1 MLSGIREHETKWRRL
16 NLGADAGASLVFLQC
31 FHISIFAFY
40 QKEKKVFVF
49 FFPARTHLE
58 NNKTRLSK
66 VDTLIKRQRARN
78 LQSILLRKK
87 KTLMNRITRNT
98 FKTGSL
104 ASEVDS
110 GGVVTIWDMYH
121 TEWCV
126 SILTWSKQEWFS
138 NNVRWFNT
146 SMKKVLLVEIG
157 SRFTCIQVYV
167 KEFELCTFYKRM
179 WLDSNLSVS

>member
-1 MLSGIREHETKWRRL
+1 MNYVVGHSRTRDKMKKAQFGGGRECFISLSTVLPH
-16 NLGADAGASLVFLQC
+16 
-31 FHISIFAFY
+31 FHLCILL
-40 QKEKKVFVF
+40 KRKKSFCL

-87 KTLMNRITRNT
+87 TLMNRITRNT

-121 TEWCV
+121 TE
-126 SILTWSKQEWFS
+126 
-138 NNVRWFNT
+138 
-146 SMKKVLLVEIG
+146 
-157 SRFTCIQVYV
+157 
-167 KEFELCTFYKRM
+167 
-179 WLDSNLSVS
+179 